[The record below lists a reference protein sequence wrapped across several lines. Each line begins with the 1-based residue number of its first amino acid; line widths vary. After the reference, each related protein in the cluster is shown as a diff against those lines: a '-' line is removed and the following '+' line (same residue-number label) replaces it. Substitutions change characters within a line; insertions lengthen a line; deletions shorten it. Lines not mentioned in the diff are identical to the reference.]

1 MDAPREVKLALCLS
15 SAVLLIEAADRL
27 WRIAASP
34 DANTFARLRV
44 VWTGATLTCA
54 TLVALFIFLAARR
67 SHWGRLGLLVA
78 TLGGWCMWYLWTRH
92 VTEYVGW
99 QWIVLGGVTA
109 MEVAALILL
118 FTGSGAAWYRSE
130 HPVLSGG

>member
-1 MDAPREVKLALCLS
+1 
-15 SAVLLIEAADRL
+15 
-27 WRIAASP
+27 
-34 DANTFARLRV
+34 
-44 VWTGATLTCA
+44 
-54 TLVALFIFLAARR
+54 
-67 SHWGRLGLLVA
+67 
-78 TLGGWCMWYLWTRH
+78 MWYLWTRH